1 MSKECSAGD
10 GLAWSCIRR
19 HDANGLC
26 QRHDR
31 QRKAGKPFT
40 PIKAVTEATARG
52 VMHAAGF
59 SPSVPYTGSDKPWP
73 GVCLK
78 CGQPGKPRY
87 ASVQQ
92 GRGACEYCSGNKI
105 DSAIAVGTMLAADF
119 QPDGPFPG
127 AKEPWP
133 GTCLKCG
140 QHSETARYNSV
151 KQGQGACQ
159 SCADWGIDYNKPA
172 ILYTVAGQPWIKCG
186 IANTHRTKAR
196 LREHYNQGLV
206 DVLHVIHLERG
217 HDAKAL
223 EKLWKDHIDETI
235 PKSDR
240 PTKADLPDG
249 YSEACRDHPD
259 IRRWIESTLVPLA
272 I

>member
-1 MSKECSAGD
+1 MNRKCAFDGCDRKHKAKGLCPGHWQQQRRGEELRPLQQRGRVRCEAGD
-10 GLAWSCIRR
+10 GLGWSCIKP
-19 HDANGLC
+19 HYGNGLC
-26 QRHDR
+26 NGHWKQCSR
-31 QRKAGKPFT
+31 GLPLM
-40 PIKAVTEATARG
+40 PIAMPVTDATARS
-52 VMHAAGF
+52 VMHTAGF
-59 SPSVPYTGSDKPWP
+59 SPSVPYPGNRKPWP

-78 CGQPGKPRY
+78 CGE
-87 ASVQQ
+87 
-92 GRGACEYCSGNKI
+92 RGA
-105 DSAIAVGTMLAADF
+105 
-119 QPDGPFPG
+119 
-127 AKEPWP
+127 PWY
-133 GTCLKCG
+133 T
-140 QHSETARYNSV
+140 SV
-151 KQGQGACQ
+151 RRGQGACQ